1 MEADSQTISIR
12 ERILQYPDLRKVEI
26 DLSDHWPDLS
36 ESGVRL
42 FVKLMSAAERS
53 AYELSMEFDSQG
65 EPQARLN
72 IQTKL
77 AVRTLVDIDGER
89 VFADDDLDELAAK
102 SSEAVQVIFEAA
114 AEINGLTKE
123 SIGALEKNSDSAT
136 SDT

>member
-12 ERILQYPDLRKVEI
+12 ERILQYPDLRKVQI
-26 DLSDHWPDLS
+26 DLSDHWPDLKTP
-36 ESGVRL
+36 L

-53 AYELSMEFDSQG
+53 AYELSMEFDTEG
-65 EPQARLN
+65 KPQARLN

-89 VFADDDLDELAAK
+89 IFADDDLDELAGK

-123 SIGALEKNSDSAT
+123 SIGALEKNSDETT

>member
-1 MEADSQTISIR
+1 MEAAQTIATIR
-12 ERILQYPDLRKVEI
+12 DRILQYPDLRKVEI
-26 DLSDHWPDLS
+26 DLSDHWPAVG
-36 ESGVRL
+36 EPL

-53 AYELSMEFDSQG
+53 AYELSMDFDAEG
-65 EPQARLN
+65 KPQARLN

-89 VFADDDLDELAAK
+89 VFADEDIDELAAK
-102 SSEAVQVIFEAA
+102 SSEAVQLIFEAA

-123 SIGALEKNSDSAT
+123 SIGALEKNSEGTT